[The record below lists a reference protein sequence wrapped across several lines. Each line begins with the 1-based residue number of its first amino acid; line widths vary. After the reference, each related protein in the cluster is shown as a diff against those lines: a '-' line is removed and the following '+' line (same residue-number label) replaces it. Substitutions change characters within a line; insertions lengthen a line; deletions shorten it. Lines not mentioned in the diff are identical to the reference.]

1 MEETP
6 WDKYGNAKN
15 PKCAN
20 CMAHCGFEAT
30 AVEDAMRHP
39 LKAAMV
45 SLMGPKTSG
54 SMVEEKA
61 PEYAVDGEPSKA
73 RRTIP
78 IEAVD

>member
-30 AVEDAMRHP
+30 AVEDAMNHP
-39 LKAAMV
+39 LKAAWV
-45 SLMGPKTSG
+45 SLMGPRTSG
-54 SMVEEKA
+54 PMAEEVK
-61 PEYAVDGEPSKA
+61 PEYELPETKP

-78 IEAVD
+78 IEVVD